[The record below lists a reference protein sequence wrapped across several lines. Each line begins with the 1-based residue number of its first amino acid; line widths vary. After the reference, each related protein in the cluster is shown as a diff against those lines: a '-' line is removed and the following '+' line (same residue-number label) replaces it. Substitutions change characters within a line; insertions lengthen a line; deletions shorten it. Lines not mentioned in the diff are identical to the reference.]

1 MRTTRSDG
9 AGARRAARADGRP
22 PWRDLALR
30 RALSR
35 RAARRAAVQLLVILP
50 LTGLIFALYLE
61 RRRVFGPEWDTTVRI
76 VTAVS
81 LMALGW
87 QLARDVGRAL
97 GPMLLRRL
105 DPPTAGTVG
114 FLIRLFTMIGMV
126 IVALRIAGLGPQTLA
141 VGGALTA
148 VVVGLAAQQTLG
160 NLIAGTVLL
169 SARPF
174 RVGDRVRLQGGG
186 LAGSVEGVVN
196 SLGLLYT
203 TLANGDDS
211 IMVPNAVV
219 LSVAVVPLREPA
231 GVDLFASLRPGVTP
245 VEVESALA
253 GRITIP
259 TRGPPGVELEEL
271 DADHVGVR
279 IRVSPVN
286 PADGARL
293 ASEVVQAVADY
304 AVAPLTPA
312 GPRA

>member
-1 MRTTRSDG
+1 MRATRF
-9 AGARRAARADGRP
+9 DGRP

-35 RAARRAAVQLLVILP
+35 RAARRAAVQLLVVLP
-50 LTGLIFALYLE
+50 LIGAIFALYLE
-61 RRRVFGPEWDTTVRI
+61 RDRLFGPEWDTTVRI
-76 VTAVS
+76 VTAVA

-97 GPMLLRRL
+97 GPILLRRL

-114 FLIRLFTMIGMV
+114 FLIRLLTMIAMV
-126 IVALRIAGLGPQTLA
+126 IVALRIAGLGPRTLA

-186 LAGSVEGVVN
+186 LAGTVEGVVS

-245 VEVESALA
+245 AEVEALLA
-253 GRITIP
+253 ERITIP
-259 TRGPPGVELEEL
+259 TRGPPSVELEEL

-293 ASEVVQAVADY
+293 ASEVVRAIARY
-304 AVAPLTPA
+304 AVAPVTPTPA
-312 GPRA
+312 SVGSLEAS